1 MVTIECFLSNKPR
14 RQYSI
19 CELKGLAKLLA
30 FNQPGFCGFVL
41 KSVDIDNNCAL
52 FVTVPL
58 TSYVDDINLMLSFAC
73 LKEAL
78 GVVEVYV
85 RVKSTKGQTESELLP
100 EMSYEFV
107 VDDETIKSLPS
118 PTALT
123 LNVGNSVTLCR
134 LAMIDPYY
142 RVGVL
147 SLLCKSID
155 FVEDYVYSFQALSA
169 LYPSFADVYVPRV
182 RFQMT
187 EQYKQLDARIAKDVL
202 AVMEGKTNDVSKESL
217 KDFLEWTGRKH
228 KPITLGE
235 LGCETIDKS
244 DIVTEF
250 DDLLYPDREF
260 VKRLK
265 TDKELAERIRLMLL
279 LNERS

>member
-30 FNQPGFCGFVL
+30 FNQSGFCGFVL
-41 KSVDIDNNCAL
+41 NSVDIDDNYAV
-52 FVTVPL
+52 FITVPY
-58 TSYVDDINLMLSFAC
+58 TRYVNDVNLMLSFAC

-78 GVVEVYV
+78 DIDEIYV
-85 RVKSTKGQTESELLP
+85 RVRLTEWQTGPVLPLP

-202 AVMEGKTNDVSKESL
+202 AVMEGKANDVSKESL
-217 KDFLEWTGRKH
+217 RDFLEWTDRKH
-228 KPITLGE
+228 KPITLEE
-235 LGCETIDKS
+235 LGCGTVDES

-260 VKRLK
+260 VRRLK
-265 TDKELAERIRLMLL
+265 SDSKLKERVRLLYAL
-279 LNERS
+279 Q